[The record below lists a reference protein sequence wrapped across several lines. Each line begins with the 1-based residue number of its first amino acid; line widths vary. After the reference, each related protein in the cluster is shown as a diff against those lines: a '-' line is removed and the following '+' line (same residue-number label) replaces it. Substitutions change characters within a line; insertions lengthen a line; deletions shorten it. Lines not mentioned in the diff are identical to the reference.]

1 MQAFIHETAF
11 VEPGAALGDDTKIW
25 HHSQIR
31 SDAHIGPNCV
41 LGKNVFVDFE
51 VQIGS
56 SCKIQNNVSVFHGVT
71 IADDVFVGPAATFT
85 NDLVPR
91 AFASD
96 WTVATTHVSK
106 GASIGANATIVCGTH
121 LGEYCMVGAGAVVTK
136 NVEAHSLVVG
146 NPARPVGWVCTCGQ
160 LITRSNVRPSDLQCE
175 NCKGNGK

>member
-1 MQAFIHETAF
+1 MQAFIHETAS
-11 VEPGAALGDDTKIW
+11 VEPGVILGNDTKIW

-31 SDAHIGPNCV
+31 TDAQIGPSCV

-51 VQIGS
+51 VQIGTG
-56 SCKIQNNVSVFHGVT
+56 CKIQNNVSVFHGVT

-96 WTVATTHVSK
+96 WSVTTTHVSK
-106 GASIGANATIVCGTH
+106 GASIGANATIVCGTR
-121 LGEYCMVGAGAVVTK
+121 LGEYCMVGAGSVVTK
-136 NVEAHSLVVG
+136 SVESHSLVVG
-146 NPARPVGWVCTCGQ
+146 NPARPIGWVCACGQ
-160 LITRSNVRPSDLQCE
+160 LITRSSERPSDLQCE